1 MRSLINNFF
10 FQFQVPRAV
19 IFSKR
24 RISRHC
30 SGVTSVA
37 NACGDCIDKAF
48 SALSVAFNVTG
59 NVCLT
64 MLLCVQEDD
73 SGKGE
78 KVIQKVISVTVPP
91 FVTAHTFCASL
102 DVLRNL
108 NRFSM
113 GGAY

>member
-1 MRSLINNFF
+1 M
-10 FQFQVPRAV
+10 V
-19 IFSKR
+19 IFSKKR
-24 RISRHC
+24 TSRHC

-48 SALSVAFNVTG
+48 SAPSVAFNVTG

-64 MLLCVQEDD
+64 MLLCVREED

-78 KVIQKVISVTVPP
+78 KVIQKVIYVTLPL
-91 FVTAHTFCASL
+91 FVTMHTFCASL
-102 DVLRNL
+102 DVPRNL
-108 NRFSM
+108 NRFPL